1 MNLKTKLTFVAFAL
15 SLTTTASFGQVAL
28 SQLATDFG
36 LVTTDLAAISLAIN
50 AAAPSAFV
58 SYTNAATAGDLA
70 VIDQTATTSGN
81 DAYISQ
87 VVGTGTVTVYNVA
100 SILQTGDSNKAY
112 IDQAGDGNS
121 ALISQS
127 TDGNLG
133 YIAQLLA
140 IKSMAGIEQSS
151 AIASAGYITQSGSL
165 NSALIIQK

>member
-1 MNLKTKLTFVAFAL
+1 MNIKTKLTFVAFAL

-36 LVTTDLAAISLAIN
+36 LVTTDLAAISIAIN
-50 AAAPSAFV
+50 AAAPSAFTT
-58 SYTNAATAGDLA
+58 YKNLATAGDLA
-70 VIDQTATTSGN
+70 LINQTSITSGN

-87 VVGTGTVTVYNVA
+87 AVGTGTPLLYNVA
-100 SILQTGDSNKAY
+100 SILQTANSNKAY

-121 ALISQS
+121 ALISQV

-133 YIAQLLA
+133 YISQLLA
-140 IKSMAGIEQSS
+140 VKSMAGIEQSS
-151 AIASAGYITQSGSL
+151 IIASAGYIAQSGTL